1 MSRIGNRV
9 LTIPADVKV
18 TVNSDN
24 VVVAGKSDQLSVAYP
39 PALIQVKVEDN
50 KVTVVRVNDE
60 KQTKMF
66 HGTVNANIANAI
78 YGVTVGWK
86 KELDI
91 KGVGFRAKV
100 EGNKLNVGLGFSHP
114 VILDIPTKLTV
125 STPSQTEI
133 SIVGADKAEVGA
145 FAATIRSYRLPEPYK
160 GKGVMYKGERI
171 IRKAGKTAD
180 KKK

>member
-1 MSRIGNRV
+1 M
-9 LTIPADVKV
+9 
-18 TVNSDN
+18 
-24 VVVAGKSDQLSVAYP
+24 
-39 PALIQVKVEDN
+39 
-50 KVTVVRVNDE
+50 
-60 KQTKMF
+60 
-66 HGTVNANIANAI
+66 
-78 YGVTVGWK
+78 K

-91 KGVGFRAKV
+91 KGVGYRAKV

-114 VILDIPTKLTV
+114 IVLDIPANLTV

-133 SIVGADKAEVGA
+133 SIVGADKASVGA